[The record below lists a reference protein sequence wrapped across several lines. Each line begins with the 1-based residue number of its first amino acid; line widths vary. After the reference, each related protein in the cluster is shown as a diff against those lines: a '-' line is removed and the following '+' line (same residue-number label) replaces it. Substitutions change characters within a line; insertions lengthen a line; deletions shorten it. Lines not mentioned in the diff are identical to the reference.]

1 MSARSEVQMSGLDIA
16 AIMAIVVI
24 KLAEMVLG
32 CTSPDGKTVVP
43 PWHERADRIVPHWH
57 KRPEE

>member
-1 MSARSEVQMSGLDIA
+1 MSGLDIA